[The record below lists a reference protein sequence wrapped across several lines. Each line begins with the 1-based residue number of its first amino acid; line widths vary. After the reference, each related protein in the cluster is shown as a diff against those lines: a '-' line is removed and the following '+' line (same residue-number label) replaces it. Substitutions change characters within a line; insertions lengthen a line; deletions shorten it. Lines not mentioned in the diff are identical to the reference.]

1 MKYVKALAALLCILT
16 LTGCSTQTDTSAPTE
31 PVTETAAETEALT
44 GPETEAPTETVIP
57 APPPLS
63 EKAAAWLY
71 DTLVP
76 QYGLSGL
83 TSYDAAQ
90 PTPKSAQGVVS
101 ALERD
106 FTGDGTPDLLIVR
119 QDAQACILD
128 LYTPTGESYAL
139 ADSCTCLAAENT
151 PAPVVSL
158 SVHDSLLLVSTTTDN
173 GHKNDDPAPYYQR
186 YTVLS
191 AADGSFAETAVL
203 QYVSEKLSGEN
214 QRTYDFY
221 INGKLQSPAS
231 DYYAQFTQY
240 AQASLDALRE
250 GGIRIPDTEVMTDM
264 IASGQIIRIVSGMF
278 QEQQDIMR
286 HDYFTDSIVTAI
298 DFTALQREQNASTP
312 EEIAYRFL
320 RTDLIPAYGLSDS
333 YATYDLAH
341 HQEKGISPEFPHN
354 AQGIISALV
363 TDLTGDDKPELLTVR
378 AERTSLIIDW
388 YRIGNDTCTLAAS
401 RELNTLLPYL
411 YLQDGRLLLLS
422 DYGTDETHNG
432 MDITALS
439 LTENGL
445 KETLHLV
452 QSCTPDKE
460 SLTIDG
466 EEYAAA
472 PDVFDAD
479 KAAMLVQ
486 EALDRAGICYDSE
499 PPYFGH
505 YCYMPI
511 KLSDSWLILSPGG
524 AGAYR
529 DVNFWDRTRLHERL
543 LGLSRLDTPLYDP
556 SQISTSKPDTAS

>member
-1 MKYVKALAALLCILT
+1 MKKAKILAAMLCALT
-16 LTGCSTQTDTSAPTE
+16 LTGCSTQTATSAPTE
-31 PVTETAAETEALT
+31 PVTEPMTEATAAA
-44 GPETEAPTETVIP
+44 TETADTVPIAEIP
-57 APPPLS
+57 APPQLS
-63 EKAAAWLY
+63 EKAAAWHY
-71 DTLVP
+71 DALVP
-76 QYGLSGL
+76 QYGLSEL
-83 TSYDAAQ
+83 TSYEEEQ
-90 PTPKSAQGVVS
+90 VPPGSAQGIVS
-101 ALERD
+101 AVERD
-106 FTGDGTPDLLIVR
+106 FTEDGTPDLLVVR

-128 LYTPTGESYAL
+128 LYTPMDDSYTL
-139 ADSCTCLAAENT
+139 SDSYTCCMAENT
-151 PAPVVSL
+151 PAPIVSI
-158 SVHDSLLLVSTTTDN
+158 SAQDSLLLVSTITKTECEN
-173 GHKNDDPAPYYQR
+173 GDPDTHYRR
-186 YTVLS
+186 YAVLI
-191 AADGSFAETAVL
+191 AADGTFVETAVL
-203 QYVSEKLSGEN
+203 QFVSKKLPGDN
-214 QRTYDFY
+214 QRTDNYY
-221 INGKLQSPAS
+221 INGKLQTFTA
-231 DYYAQFTQY
+231 DNYHEQFIQT
-240 AQASLDALRE
+240 AQASLDALRS
-250 GGIRIPDTEVMTDM
+250 GGIRIPDTEVMTDLTNLWH
-264 IASGQIIRIVSGMF
+264 IVRIVSGMI
-278 QEQQDIMR
+278 QEQEDIMR
-286 HDYFTDSIVTAI
+286 HDYASSNTIAAV
-298 DFTALQREQNASTP
+298 DFTGLQREQTASTP
-312 EEIAYRFL
+312 EEIAYRFV
-320 RTDLIPAYGLSDS
+320 RSDLIPAYGLSDC
-333 YATYDLAH
+333 YATFDLAN
-341 HQEKGISPEFPHN
+341 HQDKGIAPEIPHD

-363 TDLTGDDKPELLTVR
+363 TDLTGDDQPELLTVR
-378 AERTSLIIDW
+378 AERTILVIDW

-543 LGLSRLDTPLYDP
+543 LGRIALNAPLYVP
-556 SQISTSKPDTAS
+556 PEGSSSKDS